1 MEETMAGRHAT
12 KEDVALGQ
20 AFWGNLGNAQTDVNL
35 YEIKKSMAKSIAHA
49 QANGLQT
56 AVSGVVVDAIDPN
69 LIKKAIL
76 DPGYSMSRFTND
88 IEAAKGKYVDGLN
101 EIRKASLSK
110 VGVSEDEIKKA
121 ADSSSNLMHSIYDQQ
136 ISSLFMRPLP
146 VQALIGKEP
155 NPGAIALWDAIPA
168 GGAGSAAFGPESP
181 NLVESDMDPKRRSA
195 DIKIAWT
202 TAAVTQFAQYA
213 GMAQVPARDLMSI
226 ELLAHTE
233 MLKQLRERRTLGV
246 TSSYSADP
254 VFASAGQYEYPGLYE
269 LIHNNTDDPNYET
282 ADAGVDTWDELK
294 PLIKDS
300 NRKMMRDGLVP
311 NVAICDYST
320 YNIITIGMEEYVRY
334 QQKSD
339 QDYGIENIIINLPGA
354 GKVPVVPS
362 IYLPTTTG
370 ANGSFFL
377 LDLNYL
383 KYRVLYPEVF
393 TELAPSTNPTKRFT
407 ISFAETLI
415 DKSDVDGTSSLQG
428 GVFGITV

>member
-1 MEETMAGRHAT
+1 MSIQARNANQT
-12 KEDVALGQ
+12 DVMLGQ
-20 AFWGNLGNAQTDVNL
+20 AFWGNLGYAQTEINL
-35 YEIKKSMAKSIAHA
+35 YEIKKSMAQSVSAA
-49 QANGLQT
+49 QAAGKNT
-56 AVSGVVVDAIDPN
+56 AVTGIVVDPVDPN
-69 LIKKAIL
+69 LIRKSIL
-76 DPGYSMSRFTND
+76 NPGYSARQF
-88 IEAAKGKYVDGLN
+88 IEDVEQAKTQYVDALN
-101 EIRKASLSK
+101 EVKKASMSDA
-110 VGVSEDEIKKA
+110 GITADTIRKA

-136 ISSLFMRPLP
+136 ITSLFMRPLP

-155 NPGAIALWDAIPA
+155 NPGAVALWDAIPA
-168 GGAGSAAFGPESP
+168 GGAGSAAFGSEDP
-181 NLVESDMDPKRRSA
+181 NLTESDMSPARRTA

-226 ELLAHTE
+226 EMLGHTE

-246 TSSYSADP
+246 TSGYSATP
-254 VFASAGQYEYPGLYE
+254 AFTSAGTYEYSGLYE
-269 LIHNNTDDPNYET
+269 LIHNNTGTPNYVT
-282 ADAGVDTWDELK
+282 AGSGIDTWDELK
-294 PLIKDS
+294 PLIKET
-300 NRKMMRDGLVP
+300 NTKMQQDGLYP
-311 NVAICDYST
+311 NVAVCDYST
-320 YNIITIGMEEYVRY
+320 YNIITIGLEEYVRY

-339 QDYGIENIIINLPGA
+339 QDYGIENITINLTGV

-370 ANGSFFL
+370 TNGSLFL

-393 TELAPSTNPTKRFT
+393 TELAPSTNPTKKFT

-428 GVFGITV
+428 GVFGITI